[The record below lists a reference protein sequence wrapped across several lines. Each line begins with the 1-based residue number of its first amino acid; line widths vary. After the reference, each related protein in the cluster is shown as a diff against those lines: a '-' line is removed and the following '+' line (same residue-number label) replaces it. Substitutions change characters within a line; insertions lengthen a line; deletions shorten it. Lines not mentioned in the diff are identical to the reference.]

1 MEVVDMLRFRF
12 LVLTVSCVLIF
23 AALVSAEDDPAPA
36 RPVNTP
42 PGLDSTYAEASS
54 RWLIPRSRVEQTDLK
69 IVWQFNLAMSGPEEL
84 DELIIADN
92 RLCALSN
99 SNFLTCLNRADG
111 NVMFSSFIATTGLP
125 LTGLTPYKGELIT
138 IVGDN
143 LVEISVESGVEKTPT
158 NITGGITCPVV
169 RNDSF
174 FYIAGSDGRIH
185 ALRAKDKVQA
195 FEVAAENGSLITS
208 VLADQDVVVFAT
220 KAGNVVCTEAYK
232 AKKIWQFDA
241 PAAIAGAVVRDAD
254 SLYFACRDT
263 CVYCLELSSG
273 HLIWK
278 YQTQAIL
285 DASPQPG
292 KKVVYQRI
300 PDVGLVA
307 LDKQAGKL
315 IWQVPDG
322 AGLLA
327 ESGDK
332 AFVITKAGLLAAM
345 DNIKAKQLYS
355 IDVGRPVKYA
365 TNTADSR
372 IYIGDAKGRLACLQP
387 K

>member
-1 MEVVDMLRFRF
+1 MLKFRF
-12 LVLTVSCVLIF
+12 LVLTVFCVSFF
-23 AALVSAEDDPAPA
+23 ASIVSAEDD
-36 RPVNTP
+36 
-42 PGLDSTYAEASS
+42 S

-69 IVWQFNLAMSGPEEL
+69 IVWQFNLVMSGTETLNEL
-84 DELIIADN
+84 LIADN
-92 RLCALSN
+92 RLCALSS
-99 SNFLTCLNRADG
+99 SNFLSYLNMADG
-111 NVMFSSFIATTGLP
+111 NVIFSSLIAPTGLP
-125 LTGLTPYKGELIT
+125 LAGLTPYKGELVT
-138 IVGDN
+138 IVGGK
-143 LVEISVESGVEKTPT
+143 LVEINAESGVEKTPT
-158 NITGGITCPVV
+158 NITGGVTCPVV

-174 FYIAGSDGRIH
+174 FYIAGSDKRIH
-185 ALRAKDKVQA
+185 ALKANDKVQA

-220 KAGNVVCTEAYK
+220 RAGNVVCTAADK

-241 PAAIAGAVVRDAD
+241 PAAIADLVVCDAD

-263 CVYCLELSSG
+263 CVYRLELSSG

-285 DASPQPG
+285 DASPQIG
-292 KKVVYQRI
+292 KKVIYQRI
-300 PDVGLVA
+300 PNVGLIA
-307 LDKQAGKL
+307 LDKQTGKL
-315 IWQVPDG
+315 IWQLADG
-322 AGLLA
+322 VGLLA

-332 AFVITKAGLLAAM
+332 VLVITKSGQITAM

-355 IDVGRPVKYA
+355 IDVGQPVKYA
-365 TNTADSR
+365 TNTVDSR